1 MTVTSVVTS
10 EVTEAPASVPDAQLL
25 LDATEGLHLDYLVAT
40 AEDMSELPDGCT
52 GPARLLVAAKVGATR
67 LLDNAPIEL

>member
-1 MTVTSVVTS
+1 MSDL
-10 EVTEAPASVPDAQLL
+10 P
-25 LDATEGLHLDYLVAT
+25 EGY
-40 AEDMSELPDGCT
+40 T